1 MRRIPR
7 GFTLTE
13 ILIVIGIMGIALAGV
28 LSRIDSRKLEANIEI
43 TKRNAEQIL
52 HGGKAWWSATR
63 TIPSSVSD
71 LATNGYLGINSVPNN
86 PLGGAFTVTG
96 QTVGSGSVVIIVR
109 TTISKGGGDAYW
121 ADRLDANGVV
131 AGGGIEWRRFVTELS
146 SAGRASSEAFRNM
159 YY

>member
-1 MRRIPR
+1 MRPIPR

-13 ILIVIGIMGIALAGV
+13 ILIVIGMIGIVTAGA
-28 LSRIDSRKLEANIEI
+28 LSRIESRKLEANIEI

-52 HGGKAWWSATR
+52 YGGKAWWSAKR

-96 QTVGSGSVVIIVR
+96 QTVGSSSVVIIVR
-109 TTISKGGGDAYW
+109 ATISKGGGDVYW
-121 ADRLDANGVV
+121 AERLDANGVV
-131 AGGGIEWRRFVTELS
+131 AGGGIEWRRFVTEMS
-146 SAGRASSEAFRNM
+146 SAGRASSEVFRNM